1 MVMLTRGEV
10 EKAIRDIIVQTLMLE
25 DIPAGDLPLHEEGFL
40 DALGA
45 NSIDT
50 LEVLISVEEH
60 FGFEF
65 GDEQLRPDLL
75 HTLDDFVTETCHRI
89 AVGAPATPMERDAS
103 E

>member
-1 MVMLTRGEV
+1 MLTRDEV

-25 DIPAGDLPLHEEGFL
+25 DVAADGLPLHEEGFF

-45 NSIDT
+45 NSIDA

-75 HTLDDFVTETCHRI
+75 HTLDDFVTATIHHI
-89 AVGAPATPMERDAS
+89 AAGGPATATEGDTPE
-103 E
+103 